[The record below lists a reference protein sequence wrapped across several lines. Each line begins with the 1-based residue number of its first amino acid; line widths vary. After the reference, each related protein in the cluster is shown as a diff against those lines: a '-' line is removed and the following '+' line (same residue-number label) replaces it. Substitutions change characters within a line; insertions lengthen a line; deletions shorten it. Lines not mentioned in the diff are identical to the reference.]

1 MKTRL
6 LPAGFALRPAHS
18 LYYTLVLMLV
28 SISSVLAQAG
38 TIRYVKAGGT
48 GNGSSWA
55 SASGNLQAMINA
67 SAAGDQVWVAAG
79 TYKPTTTTDR
89 TINFAMLPD
98 LAIYGGFV
106 GNETS
111 LGARPTINPIT
122 GNPSSTTLSGDIGT
136 VGDNSDNSYHVIAN
150 FNFLTTTAILDG
162 FVITGGNANRPSSD
176 NSTNSGGGM
185 RNFTSFQAEHTN
197 PLIRNCSFVA
207 NSALSSGGA
216 VYNGAVG
223 CGSRC
228 SPTLINCFFQGNSA
242 RQGGAI
248 ANSGS
253 VYDASCGGRSN
264 PTLTNCSFVANSAIF
279 GGAMFNSG
287 FGSFGQ
293 SDPTLTNCSFV
304 ANSAI
309 DDYGIGGAMYNVG
322 TSKGRTYAKLTNCSF
337 QGNTATYQGGA
348 IANDGSNG
356 VCDPTL
362 TNCSFQGNTA
372 SFQGGAMF
380 NTSVSNTTTGECNA
394 TLINCV
400 VFGNAGA
407 NTFYNIEVYPR
418 VYYSLIEASVTGWY
432 NIRNTLTT
440 TVSPF
445 AGTNTTQLRANSP
458 AINAGDGSVDA
469 GATDAAGNPR
479 IVGCKIDMGAL
490 EFQYPFQPIAIN
502 AQPASSSV
510 VCAGTAVSVPVSV
523 SGTVSSYQW
532 YKDSFAN
539 PVAGQTSA
547 TLTLNNPQPANAGSY
562 SLVVTST
569 CNSLTSTAFN
579 LTVNKSTVSIS
590 PSSATV
596 CQGQSVTLTAS
607 GASSYT
613 WNNNTTGNTLTATT
627 TGTYSVTGVDGN
639 GCSNTASAQVTVY
652 RPTVSI
658 SPGSVSICEGQSAL
672 LTASGA
678 SAYTWSDNTTGNTLT
693 ATTTGTYSVTG
704 VDSRGCSN
712 TATASVTVNNVPTV
726 SISASPSATITQGS
740 SVTLTAV
747 ATGATAFAWVTGSAS
762 SSIVVSLTTSTPY
775 SVTARSGAGC
785 TASASL
791 TITVIPPT
799 CSPILYVTQQGA
811 GLRDGSSW
819 SNALGAN
826 QLQIAINT
834 AANCGGNRQVW
845 VATGTYKSTTGSDR
859 TLSFSMR
866 NGVALYGGFA
876 GTETALTDR
885 PAINPVTG
893 QPSSTTLSGDIGSL
907 GNTSD
912 NSFRVISNP
921 ASLSLTTT
929 AVLDGFVITGGAG
942 GSLGGGMF
950 NDASS
955 PTIRNCSFVN
965 NSVVVTSS
973 STSRGGAMYNGN
985 GSSPQLTN
993 CSFQGNSISGS
1004 SGNASY
1010 GSAISNF
1017 TNSSPLLLNCSFVN
1031 NSVSGSANN
1040 FGGAMANNV
1049 SSNPQLINCSFL
1061 NNSAVGGTTTR
1072 GGAIN
1077 NGSSSPQLINC
1088 SFLSNSV
1095 SGAST
1100 NLGGAIAN
1108 GNTSVQLTNCVLFNN
1123 GGNNTFYNT
1132 TASVT
1137 ATYSLLDD
1145 TVTGYT
1151 SDPTDLTASSSPF
1164 ASTTSTQLA
1173 TGSPAINTGSN
1184 QAYQSAGGPAT
1195 DLAGN
1200 ARIQQNSIDMGAYEF
1215 QSCLATLILTN
1226 PSETTAVQN
1235 STFSSTFTASS
1246 GASPY
1251 SFSLSSGTLPT
1262 GLTLTTSGV
1271 LSGTPTQTG
1280 SFSITVRAI
1289 DANGCS
1295 GVSAT
1300 YTLVV
1305 NTPAPTIS
1313 GFTGLVNTV
1322 CVGSPVTFTATVG
1335 NVTGSYAY
1343 TLTNGSSTSVAGS
1356 AFSTAFSQNLTAS
1369 GSGSQSFTLILSNN
1383 SQLTSAI
1390 ATVTVNS
1397 LPIAGLTNNGPLSC
1411 TLTSVT
1417 LTASGGN
1424 SYTFFN
1430 SSGTMLTGSGNTRT
1444 VSDPDSYSVTV
1455 ATASGCVSSTSTT
1468 VIYLNCA
1475 PVVANV
1481 IPPQSVTVGQAFSY
1495 TIPANT
1501 FTDAE
1506 TPNSLSL
1513 SVVGLPA
1520 GLNFVAPATITGTV
1534 SASASSVYSVTVVAS
1549 DPAGGAVSTLLSLN
1563 VVSTG
1568 GSCASQYS
1576 VKAGSWSDAS
1586 VWSCGRVPLLT
1597 DLVTLNHAVSLP
1609 ASYQGQA
1616 QRVVYSSGGR
1626 LLLSINSRL
1635 RLGSN

>member
-1 MKTRL
+1 
-6 LPAGFALRPAHS
+6 
-18 LYYTLVLMLV
+18 MLV
-28 SISSVLAQAG
+28 GISSVLAQAG

-48 GNGSSWA
+48 GSGSSWA
-55 SASGNLQAMINA
+55 SASGDLQAMINA
-67 SAAGDQVWVAAG
+67 SASGDQVWVAAG
-79 TYKPTTTTDR
+79 IYKPTTTTDR
-89 TINFAMLPD
+89 TINFSMRPD

-162 FVITGGNANRPSSD
+162 FVITGGNANLTSS
-176 NSTNSGGGM
+176 NRSTDSGGGM
-185 RNFTSFQAEHTN
+185 HNFTSFQGEHTN

-223 CGSRC
+223 CASDC
-228 SPTLINCFFQGNSA
+228 NPTLINCFFQGNSA
-242 RQGGAI
+242 KQGGAMANDGSANDAFCSRRSSPALI
-248 ANSGS
+248 NCSFVANS
-253 VYDASCGGRSN
+253 ARFGGAMYNSGFGGGGYGESS
-264 PTLTNCSFVANSAIF
+264 PTLTNCSFVANSA
-279 GGAMFNSG
+279 N
-287 FGSFGQ
+287 
-293 SDPTLTNCSFV
+293 D
-304 ANSAI
+304 
-309 DDYGIGGAMYNVG
+309 IGGAMYNVG
-322 TSKGRTYAKLTNCSF
+322 TSKGRNYAKLTNCSF
-337 QGNTATYQGGA
+337 QGNTASYQGGA
-348 IANDGSNG
+348 ISNDGSDG
-356 VCDPTL
+356 VCNPTL

-372 SFQGGAMF
+372 SYQGGAMF
-380 NTSVSNTTTGECNA
+380 NTSVANTTTGECSP
-394 TLINCV
+394 TLTNCV
-400 VFGNAGA
+400 VFGNGGA
-407 NTFYNIEVYPR
+407 NTFYNVQVYPR
-418 VYYSLIEASVTGWY
+418 VYYSLLEASVTGWQ
-432 NIRNTLTT
+432 NTSNNLTT

-469 GATDAAGNPR
+469 GATDLAGNPR
-479 IVGCKIDMGAL
+479 IVGCKIDMGAF
-490 EFQYPFQPIAIN
+490 EFQYTFLPIAIN

-523 SGTVSSYQW
+523 SGTVSGYQW
-532 YKDSFAN
+532 YKGSFSN

-547 TLTLNNPQPANAGSY
+547 TLTLNNPQPGDAGSY
-562 SLVVTST
+562 SLVVTSN

-652 RPTVSI
+652 RPTVNI
-658 SPGSVSICEGQSAL
+658 SPSSVSICEGQSAL

-678 SAYTWSDNTTGNTLT
+678 STGETLSYTWNDNTTGNTLT
-693 ATTTGTYSVTG
+693 ATTAGIYSVTG
-704 VDSRGCSN
+704 VDGRGCSN
-712 TATASVTVNNVPTV
+712 TATASVTVNSLPTV

-747 ATGATAFAWVTGSAS
+747 ATGATAFTWVTGSTNN
-762 SSIVVSLTTSTPY
+762 SIVVSPTTSTPY
-775 SVTARSGAGC
+775 SVTARSAAGC
-785 TASASL
+785 TTSASL
-791 TITVIPPT
+791 TLTVLLPT
-799 CSPILYVTQQGA
+799 CNPILYVTQQGA

-819 SNALGAN
+819 SNALGAS

-834 AANCGGNRQVW
+834 AADCGGNRQIW
-845 VATGTYKSTTGSDR
+845 VAAGIYKPTNSSDR
-859 TLSFSMR
+859 TLSFAMR
-866 NGVALYGGFA
+866 NGVAIYGGFA

-893 QPSSTTLSGDIGSL
+893 QPSSTTLSGDIGTV

-942 GSLGGGMF
+942 GTLGGGMF

-955 PTIRNCSFVN
+955 PTVRNCSFVS
-965 NSVVVTSS
+965 NSVSVTSG

-993 CSFQGNSISGS
+993 CRFEINSISGS
-1004 SGNASY
+1004 NGSASY
-1010 GSAISNF
+1010 GGAISNF
-1017 TNSSPLLLNCSFVN
+1017 TNSSPLLLNCSFLG
-1031 NSVSGSANN
+1031 NSVSGSASN

-1132 TASVT
+1132 VASVT
-1137 ATYSLLDD
+1137 ASYSLFDD

-1164 ASTTSTQLA
+1164 ASTTSVSLNFC
-1173 TGSPAINTGSN
+1173 SPAINVGNPASLTSATGPYSGT
-1184 QAYQSAGGPAT
+1184 ALPTT

-1200 ARIQQNSIDMGAYEF
+1200 ARIMGGRVDMGAIEYPGSPLTATASSSTALVGEEVILSANGGDSF
-1215 QSCLATLILTN
+1215 QWTAPPGATLSSPATASTVSATLTSAG
-1226 PSETTAVQN
+1226 PQTFTVTVSQGSCSQTTTVTVTAVQLPDLTAVLYARP
-1235 STFSSTFTASS
+1235 STARGNQPITVVVDVFEINGIPTS
-1246 GASPY
+1246 GPITLKIAKDANVTL
-1251 SFSLSSGTLPT
+1251 SFDGSLSSVGGKPVQNSQWTFG
-1262 GLTLTTSGV
+1262 GLSGGYYTLTSSGV
-1271 LSGTPTQTG
+1271 LAGTSLSVGLTG
-1280 SFSITVRAI
+1280 
-1289 DANGCS
+1289 
-1295 GVSAT
+1295 
-1300 YTLVV
+1300 TLL
-1305 NTPAPTIS
+1305 
-1313 GFTGLVNTV
+1313 G
-1322 CVGSPVTFTATVG
+1322 
-1335 NVTGSYAY
+1335 
-1343 TLTNGSSTSVAGS
+1343 GSSTGV
-1356 AFSTAFSQNLTAS
+1356 
-1369 GSGSQSFTLILSNN
+1369 
-1383 SQLTSAI
+1383 
-1390 ATVTVNS
+1390 VTVS
-1397 LPIAGLTNNGPLSC
+1397 GIVLGGGDGTLDNN
-1411 TLTSVT
+1411 
-1417 LTASGGN
+1417 
-1424 SYTFFN
+1424 
-1430 SSGTMLTGSGNTRT
+1430 
-1444 VSDPDSYSVTV
+1444 
-1455 ATASGCVSSTSTT
+1455 
-1468 VIYLNCA
+1468 
-1475 PVVANV
+1475 
-1481 IPPQSVTVGQAFSY
+1481 
-1495 TIPANT
+1495 
-1501 FTDAE
+1501 TDADKIE
-1506 TPNSLSL
+1506 Y
-1513 SVVGLPA
+1513 
-1520 GLNFVAPATITGTV
+1520 F
-1534 SASASSVYSVTVVAS
+1534 
-1549 DPAGGAVSTLLSLN
+1549 
-1563 VVSTG
+1563 
-1568 GSCASQYS
+1568 Q
-1576 VKAGSWSDAS
+1576 
-1586 VWSCGRVPLLT
+1586 
-1597 DLVTLNHAVSLP
+1597 
-1609 ASYQGQA
+1609 Q
-1616 QRVVYSSGGR
+1616 
-1626 LLLSINSRL
+1626 
-1635 RLGSN
+1635 

>member
-6 LPAGFALRPAHS
+6 LPAGFALRPDRS
-18 LYYTLVLMLV
+18 LYYTLLLMIV
-28 SISSVLAQAG
+28 SISSVLAQTS

-48 GNGSSWA
+48 GNGSAWA
-55 SASGNLQAMINA
+55 NASGDLQAMINA

-79 TYKPTTTTDR
+79 IYKPTSTTSR
-89 TINFAMLPD
+89 TASFAMRPD

-122 GNPSSTTLSGDIGT
+122 GNPGSGQPSSTTLSGDIGT

-162 FVITGGNANRPSSD
+162 FVITGGNANLSSSD

-185 RNFTSFQAEHTN
+185 RNFTSFQGEHTN

-223 CGSRC
+223 CASDG

-242 RQGGAI
+242 KQGGAM

-253 VYDASCGGRSN
+253 ANADCGGRSN
-264 PTLTNCSFVANSAIF
+264 PTLINCFFQGNSARF

-287 FGSFGQ
+287 FGGNFNAGLGQ
-293 SDPTLTNCSFV
+293 SNPTLTNCSFV

-322 TSKGRTYAKLTNCSF
+322 TSKGRTKATLTNCSF
-337 QGNTATYQGGA
+337 LNNTATYQGGA
-348 IANDGSNG
+348 IANDGSDG
-356 VCDPTL
+356 VCSPTL

-372 SFQGGAMF
+372 SYQGWAMF
-380 NTSVSNTTTGECNA
+380 NTSNTTTGEC
-394 TLINCV
+394 IPSMFNCV
-400 VFGNAGA
+400 VFGNGGPK
-407 NTFYNIEVYPR
+407 TFYNIEVYPQ
-418 VYYSLIEASVTGWY
+418 VYSSLVEASVTGWLGMNY
-432 NIRNTLTT
+432 RNNLTT

-469 GATDAAGNPR
+469 GATDLAGNPR
-479 IVGCKIDMGAL
+479 IVGCKIDMGAF
-490 EFQYPFQPIAIN
+490 EFQYTFLPIAIN

-523 SGTVSSYQW
+523 SGTVSGYQW
-532 YKDSFAN
+532 YKDSFSN

-547 TLTLNNPQPANAGSY
+547 TLTLNNPQPGDAGSY
-562 SLVVTST
+562 SLVVTSN

-607 GASSYT
+607 GASAYT
-613 WNNNTTGNTLTATT
+613 WSNNTTGNTLTATT

-658 SPGSVSICEGQSAL
+658 SPGSVSICEGQSVT

-678 SAYTWSDNTTGNTLT
+678 STYTWSDNTTANTLT
-693 ATTTGTYSVTG
+693 ATTTGSYSVTG

-747 ATGATAFAWVTGSAS
+747 ATGATVVTWVTGSTNN
-762 SSIVVSLTTSTPY
+762 SIVVSPTTSTPY
-775 SVTARSGAGC
+775 SVTARNAAGC

-791 TITVIPPT
+791 TITVLLPT
-799 CSPILYVTQQGA
+799 CNPIQYVTQQGA

-826 QLQIAINT
+826 QLQLAINT
-834 AANCGGNRQVW
+834 AADCGGNRQVW
-845 VATGTYKSTTGSDR
+845 VATGTYKPTTGSDR
-859 TLSFSMR
+859 NASFSMR
-866 NGVALYGGFA
+866 NGVAIYGGFA
-876 GTETALTDR
+876 GTEAALTDR

-942 GSLGGGMF
+942 GTLGGGMY

-955 PTIRNCSFVN
+955 PAILNCSFVA
-965 NSVVVTSS
+965 NSVSVTSG

-985 GSSPQLTN
+985 SSSPQLTN
-993 CSFQGNSISGS
+993 CRFEGNSVLGS
-1004 SGNASY
+1004 NGNFSY
-1010 GSAISNF
+1010 GGAMSNL
-1017 TNSSPLLLNCSFVN
+1017 TNSSPLLLNCSFLG
-1031 NSVSGSANN
+1031 NSVSGSASNY
-1040 FGGAMANNV
+1040 GGAMANNV
-1049 SSNPQLINCSFL
+1049 NSNPQLINCSFL
-1061 NNSAVGGTTTR
+1061 SNSAVGGTTTR

-1077 NGSSSPQLINC
+1077 NGNGCTPQLTNC

-1100 NLGGAIAN
+1100 NQGGAIAN
-1108 GNTSVQLTNCVLFNN
+1108 NTSSVQLTNCVVFSN
-1123 GGNNTFYNT
+1123 GGDNTFYNVSSPT
-1132 TASVT
+1132 SVSITAS
-1137 ATYSLLDD
+1137 YSLFDN

-1151 SDPTDLTASSSPF
+1151 TDPTNLTASSSPF
-1164 ASTTSTQLA
+1164 ASTTSVSLNFC
-1173 TGSPAINTGSN
+1173 SPAINVGNPASLTSVTGPYSGT
-1184 QAYQSAGGPAT
+1184 ALPTT

-1200 ARIQQNSIDMGAYEF
+1200 ARIVDGRVDLGAYEYQGSPITAMASSLTAPVGGVVSLSASAGDSF
-1215 QSCLATLILTN
+1215 QWTAPPGATLSS
-1226 PSETTAVQN
+1226 PTTA
-1235 STFSSTFTASS
+1235 ST
-1246 GASPY
+1246 
-1251 SFSLSSGTLPT
+1251 
-1262 GLTLTTSGV
+1262 
-1271 LSGTPTQTG
+1271 
-1280 SFSITVRAI
+1280 
-1289 DANGCS
+1289 
-1295 GVSAT
+1295 VSAT
-1300 YTLVV
+1300 LTSAGLQTFTLVV
-1305 NTPAPTIS
+1305 S
-1313 GFTGLVNTV
+1313 Q
-1322 CVGSPVTFTATVG
+1322 GSCSQTLTVG
-1335 NVTGSYAY
+1335 VTAIRLADLTPVLYARPTTAYGITDLTVVVNVVE
-1343 TLTNGSSTSVAGS
+1343 LNDVA
-1356 AFSTAFSQNLTAS
+1356 TS
-1369 GSGSQSFTLILSNN
+1369 GSLTLR
-1383 SQLTSAI
+1383 LTKDAK
-1390 ATVTVNS
+1390 VTLS
-1397 LPIAGLTNNGPLSC
+1397 LPQSATLVGGREVANNVWTFSETDPNYYVLTTNQVIGAGDKLSVGLTGVLRPGA
-1411 TLTSVT
+1411 T
-1417 LTASGGN
+1417 
-1424 SYTFFN
+1424 
-1430 SSGTMLTGSGNTRT
+1430 TG
-1444 VSDPDSYSVTV
+1444 
-1455 ATASGCVSSTSTT
+1455 
-1468 VIYLNCA
+1468 VIN
-1475 PVVANV
+1475 
-1481 IPPQSVTVGQAFSY
+1481 
-1495 TIPANT
+1495 
-1501 FTDAE
+1501 
-1506 TPNSLSL
+1506 L
-1513 SVVGLPA
+1513 SVVVLPGGMTEA
-1520 GLNFVAPATITGTV
+1520 RATNN
-1534 SASASSVYSVTVVAS
+1534 A
-1549 DPAGGAVSTLLSLN
+1549 
-1563 VVSTG
+1563 
-1568 GSCASQYS
+1568 
-1576 VKAGSWSDAS
+1576 DA
-1586 VWSCGRVPLLT
+1586 
-1597 DLVTLNHAVSLP
+1597 DKID
-1609 ASYQGQA
+1609 YFQQ
-1616 QRVVYSSGGR
+1616 
-1626 LLLSINSRL
+1626 
-1635 RLGSN
+1635 

>member
-18 LYYTLVLMLV
+18 LYYTLLLMLV
-28 SISSVLAQAG
+28 GISSVLAQAG

-48 GNGSSWA
+48 GSGSSWA
-55 SASGNLQAMINA
+55 SASGDLQAMINA

-89 TINFAMLPD
+89 TINFSMRPD

-162 FVITGGNANRPSSD
+162 FVITGGNANLTSA
-176 NSTNSGGGM
+176 NHSTDSGGGM
-185 RNFTSFQAEHTN
+185 HNFTSFQGEHTN

-223 CGSRC
+223 CASDC
-228 SPTLINCFFQGNSA
+228 NPTLINCFFQGNSA
-242 RQGGAI
+242 RQGGAMANDGSANDAFCSRRSSPALI
-248 ANSGS
+248 NCSFVANS
-253 VYDASCGGRSN
+253 ARFGGAMYNSGFGGGGYGESS
-264 PTLTNCSFVANSAIF
+264 PTLTNCSFVTNSA
-279 GGAMFNSG
+279 N
-287 FGSFGQ
+287 
-293 SDPTLTNCSFV
+293 D
-304 ANSAI
+304 
-309 DDYGIGGAMYNVG
+309 IGGAMYNVG
-322 TSKGRTYAKLTNCSF
+322 TSKGRNYAKLTNCSF
-337 QGNTATYQGGA
+337 QGNTASYQGGA
-348 IANDGSNG
+348 IANDGSDG
-356 VCDPTL
+356 VCDPKL
-362 TNCSFQGNTA
+362 TNCSFQGNAA
-372 SFQGGAMF
+372 SYQGGAMF
-380 NTSVSNTTTGECNA
+380 NTSVANTTTGECSP
-394 TLINCV
+394 TLTNCV
-400 VFGNAGA
+400 VFGNGGA
-407 NTFYNIEVYPR
+407 NTFYNVQVYPR
-418 VYYSLIEASVTGWY
+418 VYYSLIETSVTGWQ
-432 NIRNTLTT
+432 NDGNNLTT

-469 GATDAAGNPR
+469 GATDLAGNPR
-479 IVGCKIDMGAL
+479 IVGCKIDMGAF
-490 EFQYPFQPIAIN
+490 EFQYTFLPIAIN
-502 AQPASSSV
+502 AQPASSSM

-523 SGTVSSYQW
+523 SGTVSGYQW

-547 TLTLNNPQPANAGSY
+547 TLTLNNPQPGNAGSY

-613 WNNNTTGNTLTATT
+613 WNTTTTGNTLTATT

-639 GCSNTASAQVTVY
+639 GCSNTATAQVTVY
-652 RPTVSI
+652 RPAVSI

-678 SAYTWSDNTTGNTLT
+678 SSYTWNDNTTGNTLT

-704 VDSRGCSN
+704 VDGRGCSN

-726 SISASPSATITQGS
+726 SISASPSATIIQGS

-747 ATGATAFAWVTGSAS
+747 ATGATAFAWVTGSTS
-762 SSIVVSLTTSTPY
+762 SSIVVSPTTSTPY
-775 SVTARSGAGC
+775 SVTARSAAGC

-819 SNALGAN
+819 SNALGAS

-845 VATGTYKSTTGSDR
+845 VATGTYKPTTGSDR
-859 TLSFSMR
+859 NASFSMR
-866 NGVALYGGFA
+866 NGVAIYGGFA
-876 GTETALTDR
+876 GTEAALTDR

-942 GSLGGGMF
+942 GTLGGGMF

-955 PTIRNCSFVN
+955 PALRNCSFVN
-965 NSVVVTSS
+965 NSVVVTSG

-1004 SGNASY
+1004 NGNISY
-1010 GSAISNF
+1010 GGAMSNF
-1017 TNSSPLLLNCSFVN
+1017 TNSSPLLINCSFVN
-1031 NSVSGSANN
+1031 NSVSGSTNTY
-1040 FGGAMANNV
+1040 GGAMANNV
-1049 SSNPQLINCSFL
+1049 NSNPQLINCSFIS
-1061 NNSAVGGTTTR
+1061 NSAVGGTTTR

-1077 NGSSSPQLINC
+1077 NGNNCTPQLINC

-1095 SGAST
+1095 SGGTTT
-1100 NLGGAIAN
+1100 NQGGAIAN
-1108 GNTSVQLTNCVLFNN
+1108 NTSSTQLTDCVVWDN
-1123 GGNNTFYNT
+1123 GGGNTFYNVSSPT
-1132 TASVT
+1132 SVSITAS
-1137 ATYSLLDD
+1137 YSLFDD

-1151 SDPTDLTASSSPF
+1151 TDPTNLTASSSPF

-1195 DLAGN
+1195 DLAGHV
-1200 ARIQQNSIDMGAYEF
+1200 RIQNGTIDMGAYE
-1215 QSCLATLILTN
+1215 T
-1226 PSETTAVQN
+1226 
-1235 STFSSTFTASS
+1235 TFTA
-1246 GASPY
+1246 
-1251 SFSLSSGTLPT
+1251 PT
-1262 GLTLTTSGV
+1262 SDLTLLLFAQPALVYGPTLVSVVVTVYELNGVVTSGPV
-1271 LSGTPTQTG
+1271 SVKLSEDTMLGLGFDPAATSVGGKPVQNPSWQFSGPVDGMYTLTSTQPLPAGGRLSVGLSGPLTPGATKG
-1280 SFSITVRAI
+1280 RLS
-1289 DANGCS
+1289 
-1295 GVSAT
+1295 VSAT
-1300 YTLVV
+1300 VV
-1305 NTPAPTIS
+1305 DP
-1313 GFTGLVNTV
+1313 
-1322 CVGSPVTFTATVG
+1322 
-1335 NVTGSYAY
+1335 
-1343 TLTNGSSTSVAGS
+1343 
-1356 AFSTAFSQNLTAS
+1356 S
-1369 GSGSQSFTLILSNN
+1369 GSETRLNN
-1383 SQLTSAI
+1383 
-1390 ATVTVNS
+1390 N
-1397 LPIAGLTNNGPLSC
+1397 
-1411 TLTSVT
+1411 
-1417 LTASGGN
+1417 
-1424 SYTFFN
+1424 
-1430 SSGTMLTGSGNTRT
+1430 
-1444 VSDPDSYSVTV
+1444 
-1455 ATASGCVSSTSTT
+1455 
-1468 VIYLNCA
+1468 
-1475 PVVANV
+1475 
-1481 IPPQSVTVGQAFSY
+1481 
-1495 TIPANT
+1495 
-1501 FTDAE
+1501 TDAE
-1506 TPNSLSL
+1506 TIEYFN
-1513 SVVGLPA
+1513 
-1520 GLNFVAPATITGTV
+1520 
-1534 SASASSVYSVTVVAS
+1534 
-1549 DPAGGAVSTLLSLN
+1549 
-1563 VVSTG
+1563 
-1568 GSCASQYS
+1568 
-1576 VKAGSWSDAS
+1576 K
-1586 VWSCGRVPLLT
+1586 
-1597 DLVTLNHAVSLP
+1597 
-1609 ASYQGQA
+1609 
-1616 QRVVYSSGGR
+1616 
-1626 LLLSINSRL
+1626 
-1635 RLGSN
+1635 